1 MNRALQKAQAYARIK
16 TGAGLANSFGQPVIY
31 FKSFMPQESPL
42 EQRLREIRSQF
53 ERSLQGRTRR
63 VADLW
68 DVLLTGWNDE
78 AATSLYAE
86 VHRLHGS
93 CGTLGFSTVS
103 ELAGEI
109 QSLVRDA
116 MQNQCLPAA
125 QIQERISALI
135 DSLTRNCE

>member
-1 MNRALQKAQAYARIK
+1 MQE
-16 TGAGLANSFGQPVIY
+16 
-31 FKSFMPQESPL
+31 ESPL
-42 EQRLREIRSQF
+42 EQRLREIRRQF
-53 ERSLQGRTRR
+53 EKSLHGRTQR

-109 QSLVRDA
+109 QSLVGEA
-116 MQNQCLPAA
+116 MQQQCLPGAK
-125 QIQERISALI
+125 IRERISELI
-135 DSLTRNCE
+135 NTLVRNCE